1 MKPFRDLDLS
11 QVIAN
16 QWAAVN
22 KKIDSLSNEVIM
34 ANDLDVLAENI
45 YQEFF
50 IEPVTIFDEDFSKR
64 SVKQGKIKKAVD
76 PFFRSYSSRE
86 YVEVDGVITTFFF
99 PYTGESDLFKCRA
112 STFSMGGYPE
122 ITVDKKTVSFRIER
136 TLSEMRQANAK
147 ENLLGSLESSLKEIR
162 NGLSYAN
169 NDVAG
174 FNKSLKQ
181 QPLKWLEEKKKNVEV
196 FFNVATML
204 EVPIEKKAYAETHIP
219 LQRNITPVSKRYE
232 SSNYYGISDSDY
244 REILSSIKH
253 TASTYERTPS
263 SYKSLHEEDL
273 RNTLLAALN
282 ATYKGDATG
291 ETFRKNGKTDI
302 CIERENRAAFVAEC
316 KMWTGQKEVAKAI
329 EQLDSYLT
337 WRDCKTALIYFVR
350 RKDFM
355 KTLEAAEASLKSFE
369 GMKNVTPLDKNEYE
383 CLFLSKAN
391 PGQQIRMRVML
402 FNLYCTE

>member
-11 QVIAN
+11 RVIAN
-16 QWAAVN
+16 RLAAAHE
-22 KKIDSLSNEVIM
+22 KIDSMTNEIIM
-34 ANDLDVLAENI
+34 ANDLEVLAENI

-50 IEPVTIFDEDFSKR
+50 IEPVTIYEEDFSKR
-64 SVKQGKIKKAVD
+64 SIKQGKIKKYIV
-76 PFFRSYSSRE
+76 PFERDYASRD
-86 YVEVDGVITTFFF
+86 YVVVDGIISIFFF
-99 PYTGESDLFKCRA
+99 PYTGEADLFKCKA
-112 STFSMGGYPE
+112 STFSLSGYPD
-122 ITVDKKTVSFRIER
+122 ITVDKTTVSIRLER
-136 TLSEMRQANAK
+136 TTSEMKQSNSK
-147 ENLLGSLESSLKEIR
+147 ENLLKNLENDFNRIR
-162 NGLSYAN
+162 NGISYAN
-169 NDVAG
+169 NDVSA
-174 FNKSLKQ
+174 FNNSLKGQ
-181 QPLKWLEEKKKNVEV
+181 SINWLKEKKNNVET
-196 FFNVATML
+196 FFSVATML
-204 EVPIEKKAYAETHIP
+204 EVPIEKKEYAETHIP
-219 LQRNITPVSKRYE
+219 LKRNITPITKHYE
-232 SSNYYGISDSDY
+232 SSNYYGISDKDY
-244 REILSSIKH
+244 KDILSSIKH
-253 TASTYERTPS
+253 TASTYERTPA

-291 ETFRKNGKTDI
+291 ETFRNNGKTDI

-369 GMKNVTPLDKNEYE
+369 GMKNVTPMDKNEFE
-383 CLFLSKAN
+383 CLFLSIAN

-402 FNLYCTE
+402 FNLYC

>member
-11 QVIAN
+11 RVIAN
-16 QWAAVN
+16 RLAAAHE
-22 KKIDSLSNEVIM
+22 KIDSMTNEIIM
-34 ANDLDVLAENI
+34 ANDLEVLAENI

-50 IEPVTIFDEDFSKR
+50 IEPVTIYEEDFSKR
-64 SVKQGKIKKAVD
+64 SIKQGKIKKYIV
-76 PFFRSYSSRE
+76 PFERDYASRD
-86 YVEVDGVITTFFF
+86 YVEVDGIISTFFF
-99 PYTGESDLFKCRA
+99 PYTGEADLFKCKA
-112 STFSMGGYPE
+112 STFSLSGYPD
-122 ITVDKKTVSFRIER
+122 ITVDKTTVSIRLER
-136 TLSEMRQANAK
+136 TTSEMKQSNSK
-147 ENLLGSLESSLKEIR
+147 EILLKNLENDFYRIR
-162 NGLSYAN
+162 NGISYAN
-169 NDVAG
+169 NDVSA
-174 FNKSLKQ
+174 FNNSLKGQ
-181 QPLKWLEEKKKNVEV
+181 AINWLKEKKNNVET
-196 FFNVATML
+196 FFSVATML
-204 EVPIEKKAYAETHIP
+204 EVPIEKKEYAETHIP
-219 LQRNITPVSKRYE
+219 LKRNIAPIAKHYE
-232 SSNYYGISDSDY
+232 SSNYYGISDKDY
-244 REILSSIKH
+244 KDILSSIKH
-253 TASTYERTPS
+253 TASTYERTPA

-291 ETFRKNGKTDI
+291 ETFRNNGKTDI

-337 WRDCKTALIYFVR
+337 WRDCKTALIYFAR

-369 GMKNVTPLDKNEYE
+369 GMKNVTPMDKNEFE

-402 FNLYCTE
+402 FNLYC